1 MRQLGP
7 LDSLFLAMETPETP
21 AHIGGLSVLDPAGRE
36 DFDFEHLRRFLAGR
50 LRECPELGW
59 TLREVPLGLDR
70 PAWVDT
76 PDHAPEAHIRRVAVP
91 SPGGTRELAELAG
104 FLYARPLD
112 RSRPL
117 WEIFVIEGLAGGRVG
132 LLWKVHHCLMDGMSG
147 AGLGKA
153 LFDLAAD
160 PAPRPPVA
168 RRPGDEAGA
177 AEGWWRQTTRGLRN
191 AAARRAAQRKHLGA
205 LAKQVLASAFAR
217 EREAAP
223 AAPRV
228 SFNGA
233 VGGSRALAWTSVSLE
248 EVKALKA
255 ALGVTVNDVVL
266 ALSSAAVRRYLE
278 ERGELPA
285 ESLWA
290 SVPVSVRQKGDTRL
304 DNQVRD
310 MTVRWA
316 TDVAAPLERVRAIHA
331 STREAKKGV
340 GGSLALLPVLG
351 ESLPPALVALLIRAG
366 HAFPDRVP
374 LPANACVS
382 NVPFAPVPFYI
393 GGARVEKV
401 MPISMLA
408 PTQGLNLTVVSY
420 CGEIHFGFT
429 VDAAL
434 VPNPWAI
441 ADGVPKALV
450 ELREA
455 LAREALA

>member
-21 AHIGGLSVLDPAGRE
+21 AHIGGLSVLDPSGRE
-36 DFDFEHLRRFLAGR
+36 GFDFEHLRSFLAGR
-50 LRECPELGW
+50 LRECPELGF

-76 PDHAPEAHIRRVAVP
+76 PDYAPESHIRRVAVP
-91 SPGGTRELAELAG
+91 APGGARELAELAG

-153 LFDLAAD
+153 LFDVAAD
-160 PAPRPPVA
+160 PAPRAPVV
-168 RRPGDEAGA
+168 RRPEDEAGA
-177 AEGWWRQTTRGLRN
+177 AESGWRQAARGLRN
-191 AAARRAAQRKHLGA
+191 AAERRASQRKHLGT
-205 LAKQVLASAFAR
+205 LAKQALASAFAR

-223 AAPRV
+223 VAPRV
-228 SFNGA
+228 NFNGA
-233 VGGSRALAWTSVSLE
+233 VGRSRALAWTSVSLD
-248 EVKALKA
+248 EVKALKT

-290 SVPVSVRQKGDTRL
+290 SVPVSLRKKGDTRL

-316 TDVAAPLERVRAIHA
+316 TDVGDPLERIRAIHA
-331 STREAKKGV
+331 STREAKQGV
-340 GGSLALLPVLG
+340 AGSLALLPVLG
-351 ESLPPALVALLIRAG
+351 ESLPPALVALLMRAS

-434 VPNPWAI
+434 VPNPWAL